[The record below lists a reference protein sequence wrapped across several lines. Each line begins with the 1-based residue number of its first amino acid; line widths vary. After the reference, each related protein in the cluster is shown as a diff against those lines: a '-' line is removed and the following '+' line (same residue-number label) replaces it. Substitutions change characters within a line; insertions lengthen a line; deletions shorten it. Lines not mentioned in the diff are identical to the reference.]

1 MKTRINQSSPN
12 PAGIHGQ
19 SNGFSV
25 VELMI
30 TVVIVLIVAGVAVPK
45 FMTLIHNARE
55 QGAASDFANLLQK
68 CRLFSVQSDGSYGV
82 YFTTSGNV
90 SEAFVDTK
98 KTGTLD
104 ATVDPMIVM
113 ENEVVLV
120 SASSAPNTSAL
131 QGLFLPT
138 GSGLTVQD
146 GSSSSSPIVF
156 NSRGLPCTNV
166 TYSSETLCVSNSSN
180 STAFWVFFQD
190 NVTNAWEAVTLSPA
204 GRIQKWR
211 AVGSSWAKM

>member
-1 MKTRINQSSPN
+1 MKTRINQSGAR
-12 PAGIHGQ
+12 PARTRGQ
-19 SNGFSV
+19 YDGFSV

-30 TVVIVLIVAGVAVPK
+30 TVVIVLIVVGFAVPK

-55 QGAASDFANLLQK
+55 QGGVSNFANLLQK
-68 CRLFSVQSDGSYGV
+68 CRLLSVQSDDSYGV
-82 YFTTSGNV
+82 YFTTSGNAR
-90 SEAFVDTK
+90 EAFVDTK
-98 KTGTLD
+98 KNGTLD
-104 ATVDPMIVM
+104 ATVDPLIVM
-113 ENEVVLV
+113 DNEVLLV

-131 QGLFLPT
+131 QGLFLPS

-190 NVTNAWEAVTLSPA
+190 NVTNAWEAITVSPA

-211 AVGSSWAKM
+211 AVSGSWEKM